1 MLIIAFSGGTV
12 RQITQSDRI
21 ALLTLKEAEIRNG
34 DWTNPDDGKVLLAD
48 YVATWIEERPALRPN
63 TVTAEAYWR

>member
-1 MLIIAFSGGTV
+1 MLIIAFSCGTV

-48 YVATWIEERPALRPN
+48 YVATWIEERPALRPK
-63 TVTAEAYWR
+63 TVEAC